1 MSLRAGAA
9 VRDISPTKPMPL
21 AGYPHVTRILTGIHD
36 PLQAAVL
43 YLENNGKAV
52 LLGALDLI
60 MLNCDVAR
68 RWRWCVAQKLSI
80 PETHVLISC
89 THTHSA
95 PVTMDYRLF
104 AGDPAFTSP
113 DPDYLQYCED
123 QLVAAAVEA
132 QQHARAAQL
141 GWTTA
146 IARGVGGN
154 RHSPD
159 GPADPEVGVL
169 AIRADGELLAVAM
182 IYSMHPTV
190 LHEDSTVVS
199 GDFPAFARRCIPARV
214 VLYHTGPCGNQSPR
228 FFVRGHTLA
237 EAERLGRILGEAVA
251 GRLADIRYESDPVL
265 SGNLRGVNLPARS
278 LPTAAEAEAILAQR
292 RAELERWKTSGAGHA
307 VVRTAEVAVFGA
319 EATLKLAQSDVAA
332 IRASVLPAEVQVL
345 RIGEAVAVGWPG
357 EVFVEYALELKR
369 RAPRRTFVIAYVNG
383 ELEGYIV
390 TPNAI
395 GYEASSSLFEP
406 RAGNILVETA
416 LEMIS

>member
-190 LHEDSTVVS
+190 LHEASTVVS

-228 FFVRGHTLA
+228 FFCSRTH
-237 EAERLGRILGEAVA
+237 LGRSGATRTNPWRSRRGAIGGHPVRVRSGFERQPPRCEPA
-251 GRLADIRYESDPVL
+251 GTKLTGGGRGGGDP
-265 SGNLRGVNLPARS
+265 
-278 LPTAAEAEAILAQR
+278 
-292 RAELERWKTSGAGHA
+292 RATSGGAGTMENQ
-307 VVRTAEVAVFGA
+307 RSG
-319 EATLKLAQSDVAA
+319 
-332 IRASVLPAEVQVL
+332 
-345 RIGEAVAVGWPG
+345 
-357 EVFVEYALELKR
+357 
-369 RAPRRTFVIAYVNG
+369 PRRGAHG
-383 ELEGYIV
+383 
-390 TPNAI
+390 
-395 GYEASSSLFEP
+395 
-406 RAGNILVETA
+406 
-416 LEMIS
+416 